1 MVHLCTKVKQY
12 TLKNKQ
18 RHQLISLG
26 LYYKTLYVVETS
38 SSWEDA
44 LAHCRAN
51 HSELAMIR
59 SSAENSEVTSLVDSL
74 GLVFV
79 WIGLYREPWRWSD
92 NTSVHFTNWKS
103 VGLEASDH
111 LEMCVNYYGSWHDY
125 PCSQSRP
132 FVCSTGIHGSTK
144 TS

>member
-1 MVHLCTKVKQY
+1 SVNFIFHTFSFK
-12 TLKNKQ
+12 
-18 RHQLISLG
+18 
-26 LYYKTLYVVETS
+26 KTLYVVETS

-103 VGLEASDH
+103 VGLVITNRHCAAEEASDH
-111 LEMCVNYYGSWHDY
+111 LWIPLFCEALL
-125 PCSQSRP
+125 P
-132 FVCSTGIHGSTK
+132 FFCYTESCYLNH
-144 TS
+144 